1 VPNIKSATKRAR
13 QSLVRQE
20 RNNARKNVMKTLA
33 KRIAKLVVE
42 KKAAEAEALLPQFYK
57 AVDKSVSK
65 NIIQKN
71 NGARNKSRVTKL
83 IAKAKKAA

>member
-1 VPNIKSATKRAR
+1 MPNIKSASKRAR
-13 QSLVRQE
+13 QALVRQE

-33 KRIAKLVVE
+33 KRIAKLVTE
-42 KKAAEAEALLPQFYK
+42 KKAGEAEALLPQYYK

-71 NGARNKSRVTKL
+71 NGARSKSRVTKL